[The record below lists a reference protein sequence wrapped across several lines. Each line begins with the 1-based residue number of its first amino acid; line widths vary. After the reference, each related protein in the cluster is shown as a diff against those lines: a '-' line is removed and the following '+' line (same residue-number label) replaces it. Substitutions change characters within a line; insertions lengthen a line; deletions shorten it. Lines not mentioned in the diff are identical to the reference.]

1 METEKVNY
9 GNKNVIKNYIKDEII
24 ENNRRLNLAINGEW
38 GIGKSYMIE
47 QINEEMMDGKAL
59 IINTWKLSDLKTLE
73 NMLQYEFLSNKD
85 KYNNEII
92 KENVAKSFKKNCENL
107 LNNYADKNAKL
118 GLMRDVA
125 KIVKKSTDTDM
136 EEDAD
141 FDLLL
146 ELKQYGVDYI
156 FIDEL
161 DRCLPETAIQIFRE
175 IIFLNEEKN
184 ENYPLFITST
194 NLSAFSASLKHIYG
208 ETYQTEAYF
217 DKTFDV
223 ILDVVADLYSKYDY
237 LEERLPDTGF
247 GINYRHEITYV
258 KREQNINTIL
268 NKMTFRKLEN
278 LVVDMKNYGVT
289 NIFGEANFFQSIDLK
304 ICTFILDFFALKYIN
319 FIDYSLLFDAHIRQ
333 DEWEKILKRNMIDAD
348 NISYNDF
355 IEIIKGMQKYGI
367 VNL

>member
-1 METEKVNY
+1 METEKINY

-24 ENNRRLNLAINGEW
+24 DKNRRLNLAINGEW

-47 QINEEMMDGKAL
+47 QINEEMMGGKAL

-118 GLMRDVA
+118 GLLRDVA
-125 KIVKKSTDTDM
+125 KIVKKSTDIDI
-136 EEDAD
+136 EDDTD

-146 ELKQYGVDYI
+146 ELKKFGVDYI

-194 NLSAFSASLKHIYG
+194 NLSVFSASLKHIYG
-208 ETYQTEAYF
+208 ETYQTEAFF

-223 ILDVVADLYSKYDY
+223 ILDVVADLNSKYDY
-237 LEERLPDTGF
+237 LDEQLGNTGF
-247 GINYRHEITYV
+247 KQIYSDKLLRN
-258 KREQNINTIL
+258 KREENLNTIL
-268 NKMTFRKLEN
+268 NKITFRKLDNIAIDMEN
-278 LVVDMKNYGVT
+278 YKISRVYGRLNFDNKNT
-289 NIFGEANFFQSIDLK
+289 LK
-304 ICTFILDFFALKYIN
+304 RYTFILDFFALKYIN
-319 FIDYSLLFDAHIRQ
+319 FIDYSLLFDVHIRQ

-348 NISYNDF
+348 NISYIDF
-355 IEIIKGMQKYGI
+355 IEIIKGMQKHGI